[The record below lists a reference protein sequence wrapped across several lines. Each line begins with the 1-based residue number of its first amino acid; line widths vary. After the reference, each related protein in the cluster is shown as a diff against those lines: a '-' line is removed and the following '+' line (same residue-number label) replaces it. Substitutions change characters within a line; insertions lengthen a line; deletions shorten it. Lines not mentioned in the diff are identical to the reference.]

1 MPIRAYLQFYKSIA
15 PFIATFTVICTMGL
29 GIYWGFLLCISL
41 GLLIG
46 FFGFST
52 FRKEEYYF
60 YYNLGLNKLKLLK
73 ATFII
78 NILVGIPFFFILL
91 ILKTLFFG

>member
-1 MPIRAYLQFYKSIA
+1 MLISAYWQFYKSIF
-15 PFIATFTVICTMGL
+15 PFIVAFTVICIIGL

-52 FRKEEYYF
+52 FRKDEYYF
-60 YYNLGLNKLKLLK
+60 YYNLGLTKLKLLK
-73 ATFII
+73 VTFII
-78 NILVGIPFFFILL
+78 NFLVRIPFFFIL
-91 ILKTLFFG
+91 ILLNTLFFG